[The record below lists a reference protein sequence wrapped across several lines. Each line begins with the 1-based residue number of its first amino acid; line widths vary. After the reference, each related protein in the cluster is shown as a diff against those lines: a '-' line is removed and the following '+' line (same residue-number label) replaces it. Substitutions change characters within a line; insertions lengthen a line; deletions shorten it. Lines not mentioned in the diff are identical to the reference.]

1 MEKFNIRDINASAP
15 YNEQELMLIDLINQC
30 IVTADRYAQNKD
42 MLLAEN
48 SLNSAIHYAY
58 ALWYMRIETDSSYE
72 MAYMQ
77 EYFNKAYQTM
87 LHKDKPYIA

>member
-42 MLLAEN
+42 ILLAEN

-58 ALWYMRIETDSSYE
+58 ALWYMRIVTNSSRELTYI
-72 MAYMQ
+72 Q
-77 EYFNKAYQTM
+77 KYFDKAYQTI
-87 LHKDKPYIA
+87 LNKERPYIA